1 MEAAEWQ
8 RMARVI
14 RGGRWAA
21 LATCGEGVPLASMV
35 AYVGEEGFAGFLMH
49 LSRLSRHTRNLLES
63 PSASLAISETD
74 SVRVRDP
81 QTLARIS
88 IQGMARPIPGGS
100 PDYRKAR
107 AVYEKRFPDS
117 PPLFEFRDFLLF
129 RLVPAEARFVAGFA
143 RAFTVNPAGL
153 QEAATLR
160 TRP

>member
-1 MEAAEWQ
+1 MEAAERN

-21 LATCGEGVPLASMV
+21 LATYGESAPLASMV

-49 LSRLSRHTRNLLES
+49 LSRLSRHTRNLLAF
-63 PSASLAISETD
+63 PPASLAISETD
-74 SVRVRDP
+74 SARVRDP
-81 QTLARIS
+81 QTLARVS
-88 IQGMARPIPGGS
+88 IQGEARPIPAGL

-107 AVYEKRFPDS
+107 ALYEKRFPDS

-143 RAFTVNPAGL
+143 RAYAVSPLEL
-153 QEAATLR
+153 QEAALLR

>member
-1 MEAAEWQ
+1 MEAAERK

-21 LATCGEGVPLASMV
+21 LATYGEGAPLASMV

-49 LSRLSRHTRNLLES
+49 LSRLSRHTRNLLAF
-63 PSASLAISETD
+63 PSASLAISEID

-88 IQGMARPIPGGS
+88 VQGLARPIPGGS

-107 AVYEKRFPDS
+107 AHYEKRFPDS
-117 PPLFEFRDFLLF
+117 TPLFDFRDFLLF
-129 RLVPAEARFVAGFA
+129 RLGPSEARVVAGFA
-143 RAFTVNPAGL
+143 RAYTVSPAEL
-153 QEAATLR
+153 QEAAVVR